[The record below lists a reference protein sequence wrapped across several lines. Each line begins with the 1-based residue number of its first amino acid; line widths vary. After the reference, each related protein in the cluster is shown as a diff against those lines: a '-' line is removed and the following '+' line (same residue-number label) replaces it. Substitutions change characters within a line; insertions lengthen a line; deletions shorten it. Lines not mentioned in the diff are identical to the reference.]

1 MQEELQKLTKILQE
15 KLILKIKKFQV
26 TIGDIHKIEQKKDCI
41 AISVFDL
48 CIKKMLRW
56 KKYWFI
62 IDRRRKQ
69 EILCSYQRL

>member
-48 CIKKMLRW
+48 CIKKMLR
-56 KKYWFI
+56 
-62 IDRRRKQ
+62 
-69 EILCSYQRL
+69 